1 MQESVQQQQRVPNPY
16 RHSSVKN
23 PYQKFITFIQKFG
36 RDKRESEPA
45 RHARRAYKN
54 TNRASFSSAMLLFVL
69 LFLFLPLGVIAV
81 FSFNES
87 KAIVWS
93 RFSVKWYYE
102 LFMESEKLWQSFG
115 HSLLIAFVSAFIS
128 VVIGVFAGLG
138 VHRYR
143 FRGRS
148 YVQVVSI
155 LPMVLPEVVIG
166 MSTLIFFSAINFPL
180 GFITIIIAHITFCL
194 PFVFLLVLARLEEFD
209 FSIIEAAHD
218 LGATER
224 QTLFKVVIPA
234 IFPAIMSSFFMAVTL
249 SLEDFVIT
257 FFVSGPG
264 STTLPLYVFSMVR
277 YGISPVINALSLIMI
292 LGTMLVAFML
302 RHFLKG
308 IAASN

>member
-1 MQESVQQQQRVPNPY
+1 MSDIPQDIQQQVLPVPY
-16 RHSSVKN
+16 RHSPVKS
-23 PYQKFITFIQKFG
+23 PYRWFIQKFEK
-36 RDKRESEPA
+36 RKREAEPA

-54 TNRASFSSAMLLFVL
+54 LNSSWFSSTVLVFVL
-69 LFLFLPLGVIAV
+69 LFLFLPLAIIAV
-81 FSFNES
+81 FSFNEG

-93 RFSVKWYYE
+93 GFSLKWYAT
-102 LFMESEKLWQSFG
+102 LFLESEKLWTSFW
-115 HSLLIAFVSAFIS
+115 HSILIAFVSAFCS
-128 VVIGVFAGLG
+128 VVIGTFAGLG
-138 VHRYR
+138 VQWYR
-143 FRGRS
+143 FQGRG

-166 MSTLIFFSAINFPL
+166 MSTLIFFSAINIPL
-180 GFITIIIAHITFCL
+180 GFLSIIIAHITFCL

-209 FSIIEAAHD
+209 FSIVEAARD

-224 QTLFKVVIPA
+224 QTLFKVIIPA
-234 IFPAIMSSFFMAVTL
+234 IFPAILSGFFMSVTL

-292 LGTMLVAFML
+292 LGTMLIAFML
-302 RHFLKG
+302 RNFLKG

>member
-1 MQESVQQQQRVPNPY
+1 MQDMQVDTQNSKGLPIPY
-16 RHSSVKN
+16 QHPSPKS
-23 PYQKFITFIQKFG
+23 PYQKFIHKFSKN
-36 RDKRESEPA
+36 KRESESS

-54 TNRASFSSAMLLFVL
+54 LGRLSFSSTVLLLVI
-69 LFLFLPLGVIAV
+69 LFLFLPLIVITV
-81 FSFNES
+81 FSFNNG
-87 KAIVWS
+87 KAILWTG
-93 RFSVKWYYE
+93 FSLQWYYE
-102 LFMESEKLWQSFG
+102 LFFESEKLWQSFG
-115 HSLLIAFVSAFIS
+115 NSVFIAFVSALVS
-128 VVIGVFAGLG
+128 VIIGTFAGLG
-138 VHRYR
+138 VQWYR

-148 YVQVVSI
+148 YVQTVSI

-166 MSTLIFFSAINFPL
+166 MSMLIFFSAINIPL
-180 GFITIIIAHITFCL
+180 GFFTIISAHITFCL

-209 FSIIEAAHD
+209 FSIVEAAYD

-224 QTLFKVVIPA
+224 QTLFKVILPA
-234 IFPAIMSSFFMAVTL
+234 ISPAILSSFLMSVTL

-292 LGTMLVAFML
+292 LGTMVVAFFL
-302 RHFLKG
+302 RNFLKG

>member
-1 MQESVQQQQRVPNPY
+1 MPDIQEGIPQQALPVPY
-16 RHSSVKN
+16 RRSAIKS
-23 PYQKFITFIQKFG
+23 PYQWIVQKFG
-36 RDKRESEPA
+36 KGKREAEPA

-54 TNRASFSSAMLLFVL
+54 VNSAWFSSAVLIFVL
-69 LFLFLPLGVIAV
+69 VFLFLPLGIIAV
-81 FSFNES
+81 FSFNEG

-93 RFSVKWYYE
+93 GFSLKWYAE
-102 LFMESEKLWQSFG
+102 LFLESEKLWHSFG
-115 HSLLIAFVSAFIS
+115 NSIVIAVISAFFS
-128 VVIGVFAGLG
+128 VVIGTFAGLG
-138 VHRYR
+138 VQWYR
-143 FRGRS
+143 FRGRG
-148 YVQVVSI
+148 YVQAVSI

-166 MSTLIFFSAINFPL
+166 MSMVIFFSAINIPL
-180 GFITIIIAHITFCL
+180 GFVSIIIAHITFCL
-194 PFVFLLVLARLEEFD
+194 PFAFLLILARLDEFD
-209 FSIIEAAHD
+209 FSIVEAARD

-234 IFPAIMSSFFMAVTL
+234 LFPAILSGFFMSVTL

-292 LGTMLVAFML
+292 LGTMVVAFVL
-302 RHFLKG
+302 RNFLKG

>member
-1 MQESVQQQQRVPNPY
+1 MSDIPQDIQQQLPVPY
-16 RHSSVKN
+16 RHSPVKS
-23 PYQKFITFIQKFG
+23 PYRRLIQKFG
-36 RDKRESEPA
+36 KSKRDSEPA

-54 TNRASFSSAMLLFVL
+54 LNSSWFSSTVLTFVL
-69 LFLFLPLGVIAV
+69 LFLFLPLAIIAV
-81 FSFNES
+81 FSFNEG

-93 RFSVKWYYE
+93 GFSLKWYAA
-102 LFMESEKLWQSFG
+102 LFLESEKLWT
-115 HSLLIAFVSAFIS
+115 S
-128 VVIGVFAGLG
+128 VVIGTFAGLG
-138 VHRYR
+138 VQWYR
-143 FRGRS
+143 FRGRG
-148 YVQVVSI
+148 YVQAVSI

-166 MSTLIFFSAINFPL
+166 MSTLIFFSAINIPL
-180 GFITIIIAHITFCL
+180 GFLSIIIAHLTFCL

-209 FSIIEAAHD
+209 FSIVEAAHD

-234 IFPAIMSSFFMAVTL
+234 IFPAILSGFFMSVTL

-277 YGISPVINALSLIMI
+277 YGISPVINALSLIRI
-292 LGTMLVAFML
+292 LGTMLIAFIL
-302 RHFLKG
+302 RNFLKG

>member
-1 MQESVQQQQRVPNPY
+1 MSDIQQDIQQQALPVPY
-16 RHSSVKN
+16 RRTSIKS
-23 PYQKFITFIQKFG
+23 PYRRFIQKFEK
-36 RDKRESEPA
+36 RKRETEPA
-45 RHARRAYKN
+45 RHARRAYRNASKV
-54 TNRASFSSAMLLFVL
+54 SFSSTILLIVL
-69 LFLFLPLGVIAV
+69 LFLFLPLVIIAV
-81 FSFNES
+81 FSFNEG

-93 RFSVKWYYE
+93 GFSLKWYAA
-102 LFMESEKLWQSFG
+102 LFLESEKLWHSFG
-115 HSLLIAFVSAFIS
+115 NSVLIAFISALIS
-128 VVIGVFAGLG
+128 VAIGTFAGLG
-138 VHRYR
+138 VQWCR
-143 FRGRS
+143 FRGRG
-148 YVQVVSI
+148 YVQAVSI

-166 MSTLIFFSAINFPL
+166 MSTLIFFSAINIPL
-180 GFITIIIAHITFCL
+180 GFLSIIIAHITFCL

-209 FSIIEAAHD
+209 FSIVEAARD

-234 IFPAIMSSFFMAVTL
+234 ILSGFFMSVTL

-292 LGTMLVAFML
+292 LGTMLIAFML
-302 RHFLKG
+302 RNFLKG

>member
-1 MQESVQQQQRVPNPY
+1 MSDIPQDIQQQALPVPY
-16 RHSSVKN
+16 RRASIKS
-23 PYQKFITFIQKFG
+23 PYRRFIQKFEK
-36 RDKRESEPA
+36 RKRETEPA
-45 RHARRAYKN
+45 RHARRAYRNASKV
-54 TNRASFSSAMLLFVL
+54 SFSSTILLIVL
-69 LFLFLPLGVIAV
+69 LFLFLPLVIIAV
-81 FSFNES
+81 FSFNEG

-93 RFSVKWYYE
+93 GFSLKWYAS
-102 LFMESEKLWQSFG
+102 LFLESEKLWHSFG
-115 HSLLIAFVSAFIS
+115 NSVLIAFISALIS
-128 VVIGVFAGLG
+128 VAIGTFAGLG
-138 VHRYR
+138 VQWCR
-143 FRGRS
+143 FRGRG
-148 YVQVVSI
+148 YVQAVSL

-166 MSTLIFFSAINFPL
+166 MSTLIFFSAINIPL
-180 GFITIIIAHITFCL
+180 GFLSIIIAHITFCL

-209 FSIIEAAHD
+209 FSIVEAAHD

-234 IFPAIMSSFFMAVTL
+234 IFPAILSGFFMSVTL

-292 LGTMLVAFML
+292 LGTMLIAFVL
-302 RHFLKG
+302 RNFLKG

>member
-1 MQESVQQQQRVPNPY
+1 MTDISQDIQQQLPVPY
-16 RHSSVKN
+16 RRASIKS
-23 PYQKFITFIQKFG
+23 PYRRFIQKFG
-36 RDKRESEPA
+36 KRKREAEPA
-45 RHARRAYKN
+45 RHARRAYRNASKV
-54 TNRASFSSAMLLFVL
+54 SFSSTILLTVL
-69 LFLFLPLGVIAV
+69 LFLFLPLVIIAV
-81 FSFNES
+81 FSFNEG

-93 RFSVKWYYE
+93 GFSLKWYAA
-102 LFMESEKLWQSFG
+102 LFLESEKLWHSFG
-115 HSLLIAFVSAFIS
+115 NSVLIAFISALIS
-128 VVIGVFAGLG
+128 VAIGTFAGLG
-138 VHRYR
+138 VQWYR
-143 FRGRS
+143 FRGRG
-148 YVQVVSI
+148 YVQAVSI

-166 MSTLIFFSAINFPL
+166 MSTLIFFSAINIPL
-180 GFITIIIAHITFCL
+180 GFLSIIIAHITFCL

-209 FSIIEAAHD
+209 FSIVEAARD

-234 IFPAIMSSFFMAVTL
+234 IFPAILSGFFMSVTL

-292 LGTMLVAFML
+292 LGTMLIAFML
-302 RHFLKG
+302 RNFLKG

>member
-1 MQESVQQQQRVPNPY
+1 MSDIPQDIQQQALPVPY
-16 RHSSVKN
+16 RRASIKS
-23 PYQKFITFIQKFG
+23 PYRRFIQKFEK
-36 RDKRESEPA
+36 RKREAEPA
-45 RHARRAYKN
+45 RHARRAYRNASK
-54 TNRASFSSAMLLFVL
+54 ASFSSTILLIVL
-69 LFLFLPLGVIAV
+69 LFLFLPLVIIAV
-81 FSFNES
+81 FSFNEG

-93 RFSVKWYYE
+93 GFSLKWYAS
-102 LFMESEKLWQSFG
+102 LFLESEKLWHSFG
-115 HSLLIAFVSAFIS
+115 NSVLIAFISALIS
-128 VVIGVFAGLG
+128 VAIGTFAGIGVQW
-138 VHRYR
+138 YR
-143 FRGRS
+143 FRGRG
-148 YVQVVSI
+148 YVQAVSI

-166 MSTLIFFSAINFPL
+166 MSTLIFFSAINIPL
-180 GFITIIIAHITFCL
+180 GFLSIIIAHITFCL

-209 FSIIEAAHD
+209 FSIVEAAHD

-234 IFPAIMSSFFMAVTL
+234 IFPAILSGFFMSVTL

-292 LGTMLVAFML
+292 LGTMLIAFIL
-302 RHFLKG
+302 RNFLKG

>member
-1 MQESVQQQQRVPNPY
+1 MSDIPQDIQQQALPVPY
-16 RHSSVKN
+16 RRTSIKS
-23 PYQKFITFIQKFG
+23 PYRRFIQKFEK
-36 RDKRESEPA
+36 RKRETEPA
-45 RHARRAYKN
+45 RHARRAYRNASKV
-54 TNRASFSSAMLLFVL
+54 SFSSTILLIVL
-69 LFLFLPLGVIAV
+69 LFLFLPLVIIAV
-81 FSFNES
+81 FSFNEG

-93 RFSVKWYYE
+93 DFSLKWYAA
-102 LFMESEKLWQSFG
+102 LFLESEKLWHSFG
-115 HSLLIAFVSAFIS
+115 NSVLIAFISALIS
-128 VVIGVFAGLG
+128 VAIGTFAGLG
-138 VHRYR
+138 VQWCR
-143 FRGRS
+143 FRGRG
-148 YVQVVSI
+148 YVQAVSL

-166 MSTLIFFSAINFPL
+166 MSTLIFFSAINIPL
-180 GFITIIIAHITFCL
+180 GFLSIIIAHITFCL

-209 FSIIEAAHD
+209 FSIVEAARD

-234 IFPAIMSSFFMAVTL
+234 IFPAILSGFFMSVTL

-292 LGTMLVAFML
+292 LGTMLIAFML
-302 RHFLKG
+302 RNFLKG

>member
-1 MQESVQQQQRVPNPY
+1 MPDIQEDIPQQALPVPY
-16 RHSSVKN
+16 RRSAIKS
-23 PYQKFITFIQKFG
+23 PYQWIVQKFG
-36 RDKRESEPA
+36 KGKREAEPA

-54 TNRASFSSAMLLFVL
+54 VNSAWFSSAVLIFVL
-69 LFLFLPLGVIAV
+69 VFLFLPLGIIAV
-81 FSFNES
+81 FSFNEG

-93 RFSVKWYYE
+93 GFSLKWYAE
-102 LFMESEKLWQSFG
+102 LFLESEKLWHSFG
-115 HSLLIAFVSAFIS
+115 NSIVIAVISAFFS
-128 VVIGVFAGLG
+128 VVIGTFAGLG
-138 VHRYR
+138 VQWYR
-143 FRGRS
+143 FRGRG
-148 YVQVVSI
+148 YVQAVSI

-166 MSTLIFFSAINFPL
+166 MSMVIFFSAINIPL
-180 GFITIIIAHITFCL
+180 GFISIIIAHITFCL
-194 PFVFLLVLARLEEFD
+194 PFAFLLILARLDEFD
-209 FSIIEAAHD
+209 FSIVEAARD

-234 IFPAIMSSFFMAVTL
+234 LFPAILSGFFMSVTL

-292 LGTMLVAFML
+292 LGTMVVAFVL
-302 RHFLKG
+302 RNFLKG